1 MSNPTGFSI
10 PDWPGIMPEVRAS
23 VIAALDSGD
32 WGRYQGQNL
41 AELESLLQ
49 EKFLQKWVTLCAS
62 GTIGVEFALRGA
74 GVGSGDEVILA
85 AYDFPGNFRAIE
97 ACGAMPVLT
106 DVRQNGWTSSL
117 DEVAAAKSER
127 TKAVLLSHLHSES
140 FDAVSL
146 RKWCDEVGVVLV
158 EDACQVPGASRDT
171 VILGNV
177 GHVSVLSFGG
187 SKLLSAGRGGAV
199 LTNDEGIHQRLK
211 VWRDRGNDIAPLSE
225 LQAAALLPQLA
236 SLAQWQTR
244 RLGTARQ
251 LAEVIREGTGQL
263 LLPEWIPNESPAFYK
278 FPLLMSEQ
286 LASRTA
292 RNQLCLALQQAG
304 IPAFE
309 GFSSFAKRSSRRCR
323 TAMPL
328 TNSQIAADRTILL
341 HHPVLLTSPET
352 IEQIGKKIVAIANGV
367 A

>member
-1 MSNPTGFSI
+1 MNKPTGYSI
-10 PDWPGIMPEVRAS
+10 PDWPGIMPEVRDS
-23 VIAALDSGD
+23 VIAALDSGN

-41 AELESLLQ
+41 AQLESLLQ
-49 EKFLQKWVTLCAS
+49 ERFSQDWVTLCSS
-62 GTIGVEFALRGA
+62 GTIGVEFALRGI
-74 GVGSGDEVILA
+74 GVASGDEVILA

-97 ACGAMPVLT
+97 ACGATPVLI
-106 DVRQNGWTSSL
+106 DVRPNGWTSTL
-117 DEVAAAKSER
+117 DQVISGKSER

-140 FDAVSL
+140 FDAA
-146 RKWCDEVGVVLV
+146 RIREWCDEEGVALV
-158 EDACQVPGASRDT
+158 EDACQVPGASRDA
-171 VILGNV
+171 ILLGKV
-177 GHVSVLSFGG
+177 GHVSVFSFGG

-236 SLAQWQTR
+236 SLPQWQAR
-244 RLGTARQ
+244 RLEAAQ
-251 LAEVIREGTGQL
+251 HLAEVIRGHADQF
-263 LLPEWIPNESPAFYK
+263 LLPEWSPQESPAFYK

-286 LASRTA
+286 LVLRIP
-292 RNQLCLALQQAG
+292 RNTLCEALQQRG

-309 GFSSFAKRSSRRCR
+309 GFGSFAKRSSRRCR

-352 IEQIGKKIVAIANGV
+352 IDQIGKEIVAIANRV

>member
-1 MSNPTGFSI
+1 MSKPTGFCI

-32 WGRYQGQNL
+32 WGRYQGQNST
-41 AELESLLQ
+41 ELKSVLQ
-49 EKFLQKWVTLCAS
+49 EKFLQKWVTLCSS
-62 GTIGVEFALRGA
+62 GTIGVEFALRGV

-97 ACGAMPVLT
+97 ACGAMPVLI
-106 DVRQNGWTSSL
+106 DVRQNGWTSTL
-117 DEVAAAKSER
+117 DQVAAAKSER

-140 FDAVSL
+140 FDAASI

-158 EDACQVPGASRDT
+158 EDACQVPGASRGA
-171 VILGNV
+171 VPLASL

-199 LTNDEGIHQRLK
+199 LTDDEGIHQRLK

-236 SLAQWQTR
+236 KLLQWQTR
-244 RLGTARQ
+244 RLGAARQ
-251 LAEVIREGTGQL
+251 LAEVIRKGTDQF
-263 LLPEWIPNESPAFYK
+263 LLPEWSSEESPAFYK

-286 LASRTA
+286 LASRTP
-292 RNQLCLALQQAG
+292 RTQLCAALQQAG

-309 GFSSFAKRSSRRCR
+309 GFTSFAKRSSRRCR

-328 TNSQIAADRTILL
+328 VNSQITADRTILL

-352 IEQIGKKIVAIANGV
+352 IEQIGKEIVVTADGV